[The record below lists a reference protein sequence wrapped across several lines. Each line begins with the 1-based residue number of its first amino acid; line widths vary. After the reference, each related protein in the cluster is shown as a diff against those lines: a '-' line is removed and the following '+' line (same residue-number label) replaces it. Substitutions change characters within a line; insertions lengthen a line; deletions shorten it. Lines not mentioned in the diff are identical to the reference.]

1 MVGVTVVVEE
11 LAVVLVTGVVVV
23 VVVAFVG
30 TLQSSATKRKIIRL
44 LSYSKRAE

>member
-11 LAVVLVTGVVVV
+11 LAVVLVTGVVV